1 MPNMPSK
8 GTIPSRILR
17 LPKQTVNPNKQE
29 WKLQPNV
36 FNKQNTLF
44 VEIPM
49 PDNVKFFSINHDVV
63 AHLLLL

>member
-29 WKLQPNV
+29 WKLQPKL

-44 VEIPM
+44 VEILM
-49 PDNVKFFSINHDVV
+49 PDNVKFFNNKHR
-63 AHLLLL
+63 